1 MKILKT
7 IGKTLRVLTL
17 ILLLTSIGLQWD
29 KFLQYLFA
37 IVAIMIWGAS
47 GYLEGLADGEEE

>member
-1 MKILKT
+1 MKILKI

-17 ILLLTSIGLQWD
+17 ILLLNSIGLQWN

-47 GYLEGLADGEEE
+47 GYLEGLTDGEEE

>member
-1 MKILKT
+1 MKILRS
-7 IGKTLRVLTL
+7 IGMILRVLTL
-17 ILLLTSIGLQWD
+17 ILLLSSIGLHWD
-29 KFLQYLFA
+29 EFLQYLFA